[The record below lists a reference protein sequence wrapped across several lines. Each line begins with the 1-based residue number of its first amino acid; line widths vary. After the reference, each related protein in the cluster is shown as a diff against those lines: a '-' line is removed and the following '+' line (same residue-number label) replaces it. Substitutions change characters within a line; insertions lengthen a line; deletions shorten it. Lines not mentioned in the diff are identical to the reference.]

1 MIKMKTKRIVMT
13 LLPGLLLWAN
23 GLTAEDGLV
32 IQQRGFIRVSPLYQ
46 SWSDD
51 GDNRLSEVSIPIFFY
66 APLGENLSMSLR
78 GSQASIKSD
87 MSPELGGM
95 TDTQINLSYYLESSK
110 IVLHTGVNLP
120 TGKKELTLEEF
131 ETSYLISLN
140 MYDFQVHSL
149 GQGLNISPG
158 VSWASPLSE
167 NVVLGLGA
175 SYQYRGPF
183 RPFEN
188 MTGQYDPGDE
198 ILLTGGLDFR
208 LSETST
214 FSTDVIFTT
223 FGIDKLNEEETFQSG
238 HKIVFNAQ
246 LRMYFDYNELW
257 LFGQYRSKDKNKIA
271 VAGGL
276 DEEDEKT
283 IPDQVELMGRYRML
297 LGKGFYASII
307 AEGRFFNETKVFN
320 RISIYGLGT
329 ILDIPVSTRMNMPVR
344 FKYLNGRIK
353 GGSSLS
359 GIEVGVGLDW
369 SF

>member
-1 MIKMKTKRIVMT
+1 MIKIKTKVIVMCSLPS
-13 LLPGLLLWAN
+13 LLFWAN
-23 GLTAEDGLV
+23 GLTQDDGF
-32 IQQRGFIRVSPLYQ
+32 IIRQRGFIRVSPLYQ

-51 GDNRLSEVSIPIFFY
+51 GTNQLSEMSMPIFVY
-66 APLGENLSMSLR
+66 VPLGENLSMSLR
-78 GSQASIKSD
+78 GSQASIRSD

-95 TDTQINLSYYLESSK
+95 TDTQINLSHYLESSK
-110 IVLHTGVNLP
+110 IVLHAGVNLP

-140 MYDFQVHSL
+140 RYNFQVHSF
-149 GQGLNISPG
+149 GQGLNVSPG
-158 VSWASPLSE
+158 LSWALPLSE
-167 NVVLGLGA
+167 TVVFGLGA

-183 RPFEN
+183 KPFEK
-188 MTGQYDPGDE
+188 MTGRYDPGDE

-214 FSTDVIFTT
+214 FSTDVIFTS
-223 FGIDKLNEEETFQSG
+223 FGIDKLNGDETFQSG
-238 HKIVFNAQ
+238 HKIVVNTQ

-271 VAGGL
+271 IAGGL
-276 DEEDEKT
+276 DEEVEKT
-283 IPDQVELMGRYRML
+283 IPDQIELMGRYRML
-297 LGKGFYASII
+297 LGKGFYASIL

-320 RISIYGLGT
+320 KISIYGLGAT
-329 ILDIPVSTRMNMPVR
+329 LDIPVSTRMKMPVR
-344 FKYLNGRIK
+344 FKYLTGNIK
-353 GGSSLS
+353 GGSNLS